1 MSTSTDA
8 GMPSITRRCAIM
20 GLATAAALPARA
32 FAQPTRLTARDV
44 FRQIKVASQQP
55 WDPNPTDDRIIY
67 GDRDVPVSG
76 IATCFFAS
84 LDVLRRAQAAG
95 LNYIVPHEASFYE
108 RYDDFAESVLAD
120 SDPVLLAKKQFLDN
134 HGMVI
139 QRMHAHAHS
148 RPGDAIMTGLLDR
161 LDWSSFREAERPG
174 IVVKLPEASAEHV
187 GRHIKDKCGLRT
199 LRMFGDPT
207 QGVSTISVT
216 AGMPGENT
224 QIAQFGVEGV
234 DAVFLG
240 EVREPEVLGYA
251 QDLAAS
257 RPVVV
262 YLVGHMS
269 EDFGMCNVAEWL
281 GDVFPSIPCRW
292 LATADP
298 YTNPA

>member
-1 MSTSTDA
+1 MMSV
-8 GMPSITRRCAIM
+8 TRRSAM
-20 GLATAAALPARA
+20 VGLAMAAALPSSVAVGQPAR
-32 FAQPTRLTARDV
+32 PNAREV
-44 FRQIKVASQQP
+44 FSRIKIASGQP

-67 GDRDVPVSG
+67 GNRDAAVTG

-95 LNYIVPHEASFYE
+95 LNYVVPHEASFYE
-108 RYDDFAESVLAD
+108 RYDDFAESALRD
-120 SDPVLLAKKQFLDN
+120 SDPVLSAKKWFVDQ

-148 RPGDAIMTGLLDR
+148 RPGDAIMTGLLER
-161 LDWSSFREAERPG
+161 LEWTRQRVGDAPG
-174 IVVKLPEASAEHV
+174 IVVKLPGVSALEL
-187 GRHIKDKCGLRT
+187 GRHIKRACGLRT
-199 LRMFGDPT
+199 LRMFGDPAQT
-207 QGVSTISVT
+207 VSTISVT
-216 AGMPGENT
+216 AGMPGENI

-257 RPVVV
+257 KPVVV

-269 EDFGMCNVAEWL
+269 EDYGMRNVAEWL
-281 GDVFPSIPCRW
+281 GGVFPGMPCRW
-292 LATADP
+292 LPTADP